1 MHDSV
6 VLTLYPGIQ
15 SALIS
20 WCCSPLIHP
29 PSFMQVFHRWTCLG
43 HALTSQRSRLA
54 LALTD
59 PPSRQ
64 SFSLVLGLAWQRP
77 LLAPVLLARAWVG
90 VAKTPPRAS
99 PSHSCLGW
107 RGKRRSAQS
116 VLVPEDRPRKHE
128 AGHPIALG
136 GCSWAKHG
144 SWLASTKRARSHK
157 CGGVS
162 SQPRLAEARALP
174 HLAIW
179 R

>member
-1 MHDSV
+1 MDMLRTCSHVSAIPACSRTHRPPLAPV
-6 VLTLYPGIQ
+6 FLTRAWIGV
-15 SALIS
+15 AKT
-20 WCCSPLIHP
+20 P
-29 PSFMQVFHRWTCLG
+29 PRASLSRSCLG
-43 HALTSQRSRLA
+43 WRGK
-54 LALTD
+54 D
-59 PPSRQ
+59 PSSRQ

-77 LLAPVLLARAWVG
+77 LLAPVLLTRAWVG

-99 PSHSCLGW
+99 LSRSCLDW